1 VDVTESIIDC
11 LEQSGVETPVIEQ
24 TIAQYLQ
31 LQRVSQLVMM
41 MCRRAEEGD
50 FDQLN
55 VLYAERDSV
64 VNAVIRARESLR
76 PLILNGT
83 TRQRMNGFFEP
94 VVRAIDM
101 WDARLLAIL
110 QEKRRSIV
118 EKSKEA
124 QLRRLV
130 LKYST

>member
-1 VDVTESIIDC
+1 VDATKSIIEC
-11 LEQSGVETPVIEQ
+11 LEQSGVNAPAIEL
-24 TIAQYLQ
+24 TIAQYLH

-55 VLYAERDSV
+55 ALYAERDSV
-64 VNAVIRARESLR
+64 VNTVIRARESLR
-76 PLILNGT
+76 PLALEAA
-83 TRQRMNGFFEP
+83 TRKRVNGFFDP
-94 VVRAIDM
+94 VVRAINM

-110 QEKRRSIV
+110 QEKKRSIV